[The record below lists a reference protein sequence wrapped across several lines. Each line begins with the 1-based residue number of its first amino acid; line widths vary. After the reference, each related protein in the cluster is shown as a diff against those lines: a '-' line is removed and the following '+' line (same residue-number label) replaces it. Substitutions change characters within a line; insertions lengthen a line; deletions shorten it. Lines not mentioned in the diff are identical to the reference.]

1 MVEIF
6 GKGAE
11 KMTLPS
17 YMKWSD
23 EDLQMTVAR
32 LSGWERGPKKDL
44 ACGPIMIAKDSC
56 WHKKSDGEYNWQDNP
71 PDFSNSLEAMQ
82 KAVFSVSPKK
92 RLLFGQILMDN
103 LMKKHG
109 RRKDGIA
116 VRMVTATARERAIA
130 FIMAC
135 EEM

>member
-1 MVEIF
+1 
-6 GKGAE
+6 
-11 KMTLPS
+11 MTTVS
-17 YMKWSD
+17 YNNWSD

-44 ACGPIMIAKDSC
+44 AWACGPIMIAKDSC

-71 PDFSNSLEAMQ
+71 PDFPNSLEAMQ
-82 KAVFSVSPKK
+82 KAVFSVPPKK

-103 LMKKHG
+103 LMKKRG
-109 RRKDGIA
+109 CRKDGIA
-116 VRMVTATARERAIA
+116 VRMITATARERAIA